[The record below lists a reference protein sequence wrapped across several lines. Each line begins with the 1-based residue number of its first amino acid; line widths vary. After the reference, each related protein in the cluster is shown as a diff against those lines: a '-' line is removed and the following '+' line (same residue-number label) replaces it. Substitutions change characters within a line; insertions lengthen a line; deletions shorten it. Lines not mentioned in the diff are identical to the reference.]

1 MPVSFSASDDT
12 GPPPQAAA
20 GRQVRAMSATT
31 DRPPLRIA
39 PFRAPTARLAL
50 KTVSTSRGLL
60 DGAWWPRSRDL
71 THELSALADVLDP
84 LSGRITRIAV
94 NATYWPALP
103 SKVPVNGYV
112 VKVGWFTTELDPH
125 KILLLSHTTGSWNLL
140 VIPPETNA
148 PAAAR
153 LMAAASDSTRP
164 PTTASALMAAEHAL
178 HGSSMTVLDQ
188 DSEETWE
195 DGDDTSFYQA
205 AADRPCRLVMENV
218 GSLGKARSRV
228 R

>member
-1 MPVSFSASDDT
+1 
-12 GPPPQAAA
+12 
-20 GRQVRAMSATT
+20 MSATT
-31 DRPPLRIA
+31 DQPPLRIV

-50 KTVSTSRGLL
+50 KTVSTSRGPL

-94 NATYWPALP
+94 NPTYWPVIP
-103 SKVPVNGYV
+103 SRVPVNSHV

-140 VIPPETNA
+140 VIPPETSA
-148 PAAAR
+148 PAAGR
-153 LMAAASDSTRP
+153 LMAAASESSGP
-164 PTTASALMAAEHAL
+164 PMTASALMAAEHAL
-178 HGSSMTVLDQ
+178 HGSSMADRDQ

-195 DGDDTSFYQA
+195 AGDDASSYRA
-205 AADRPCRLVMENV
+205 AAARPSRLITT
-218 GSLGKARSRV
+218 K
-228 R
+228 

>member
-1 MPVSFSASDDT
+1 
-12 GPPPQAAA
+12 
-20 GRQVRAMSATT
+20 MSATT
-31 DRPPLRIA
+31 DRPPLRIV

-50 KTVSTSRGLL
+50 KAVSTFRGSL

-71 THELSALADVLDP
+71 AHELSALADVLDP

-94 NATYWPALP
+94 NATYWPAIA
-103 SKVPVNGYV
+103 SRVPVNGREV
-112 VKVGWFTTELDPH
+112 RVGWFTTELDPH
-125 KILLLSHTTGSWNLL
+125 KIMLLSHTTGSWNLL

-153 LMAAASDSTRP
+153 LMAAASDSAGP

-178 HGSSMTVLDQ
+178 HGSSMTALDQ
-188 DSEETWE
+188 DSAEKGE
-195 DGDDTSFYQA
+195 DGDDTSSYRA
-205 AADRPCRLVMENV
+205 DADRPCRLITANA
-218 GSLGKARSRV
+218 GSPDKARSRV